1 MFCNC
6 DGLRESISDGGGFQ
20 IFSIIAFDRKPVS
33 MMPIDQVN
41 AIIDPVVS
49 LRSTTGD
56 WLGSLPGQGGG

>member
-1 MFCNC
+1 
-6 DGLRESISDGGGFQ
+6 
-20 IFSIIAFDRKPVS
+20 

-41 AIIDPVVS
+41 AIIDQMVS